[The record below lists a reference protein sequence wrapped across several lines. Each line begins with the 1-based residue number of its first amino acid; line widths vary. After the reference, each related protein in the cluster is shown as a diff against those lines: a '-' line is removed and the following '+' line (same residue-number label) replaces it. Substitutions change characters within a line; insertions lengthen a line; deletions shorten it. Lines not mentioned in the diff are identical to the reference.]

1 MTLTYKELEIEL
13 ELEGLLAVEE
23 FRLTQGLN
31 QHALLTLKLLIEE
44 EQGDDLVNMA
54 SALQVAV
61 RELEETKGQF
71 IFQGKLET
79 VSAKKENGLVY
90 LYLEAYSYTMDWDRA
105 KKSRSFQNGSM
116 TYMEAAERLLSVY
129 GKADIQDEVTKGAK
143 IPEFLLQ
150 YEESDWVFLRRLA
163 SHFGS
168 FLLPDASDACGK
180 VYFGIPKISSG
191 TVLEKKDYTLEKD
204 FLYHARVLEREG
216 VLPQEV
222 SCWKVKTRRFL
233 RMWETLIFN
242 GIEAI
247 VTGMELH
254 TNRGELVYSYELSRR
269 AGIRREKEQNPR
281 IYGMSIPATV
291 MERSGNRVRVHL
303 EVDPVYEASEHTKY
317 FTYAIESSS
326 FYCMPEEGSQVH
338 IYFPDH
344 DEQSAVAVHALRSGT
359 GSAGAC
365 TTPDNKRFSDPSG
378 SAMDMTPSTLQFAPD
393 AGGTTVLHLE
403 SGGFLSVKGMDI
415 TLKTQMGMMSGKN
428 KPVKELMIC
437 GEKKLVMQIGEGAED
452 CITMESGIDAESA
465 LITQDADSSPKAS
478 PSGDE
483 LLSEQEATDVTMRTE
498 ENEAVKNDMVTK
510 KRESKQK
517 VLDGVISLVTVVGL
531 TALTVATGGATAP
544 LLIAAGVKG
553 AFAVADIA
561 EGLDGYS
568 KMNALDA
575 SQPANFLR
583 DTIFCGNQAAY
594 DIASMISDVVF
605 DVVSGKA
612 LAKAF
617 SGAEKLTGFQKT
629 AMKVKQFW
637 DSICPK
643 SKVANFVAQTGGTV
657 LFGAANDYLT
667 TGNFNLKNLGF
678 DTLGGLIKGTL
689 GTAVTE
695 KVKSFLNTDNK
706 WIKKLVGTVGG
717 AVTGTTVDIGIN
729 RLTNREI
736 DPIQIF
742 KQNLITSGLGQ
753 LFGEPVDVVTGAFL
767 ITATDFVMEGIQ
779 EEIRTQ
785 RRYNSTNTDAGLMG
799 PGWKF
804 TWEGRLYRDGNRLHA
819 ALDSG
824 LTALFE
830 WDGEKAANITR
841 GCEWLDLVKEEE
853 GWQIRDRKQ
862 HKIHHYNAQGLLMA
876 VEDQNGQCIRL
887 TYDNGRLQRITTPFG
902 YELDVKLREG
912 RLIQL
917 KDSMGRTMQYRYENG
932 FLSDVVHM
940 DLGITH
946 YQYDR
951 RGYLV
956 KAVDQAKVTYL
967 QNQYDDAGRVVLQTL
982 ANSDTYEAEYHPESR
997 RVTVRSSIGQK
1008 EVHYQYNSKGE
1019 ILTMAFQDGTRT
1031 EYEYDENGHRVR
1043 QTDRLNRA
1051 TCWSYDHL
1059 GRVTEEVRPG
1069 GGKTVSQYDDADNL
1083 ICRSDPAG
1091 RQTVYEYDS
1100 HHNRTLEREESK
1112 RAARERRLFYDRSG
1126 RITETVDAAGNRTL
1140 YQYEDG
1146 HGKPSVIRFA
1156 DGEEC
1161 TFEYDPA
1168 GRLMAQEDLCG
1179 RTEYGYNARNKCAL
1193 VRDGEGNESH
1203 WMYDGMGRLLAM
1215 YPPRAWKEQK
1225 GEYSY
1230 SYDFL
1235 DRLIDT
1241 QNPDGGHERQML
1253 DGEGKVLK
1261 KIHPNAYDRYL
1272 DDGEGIIYDYDS
1284 DGNNIRVHYPDGGC
1298 ERMFYDAAGNR
1309 IRHVMPES
1317 YDQEKDDGPGWT
1329 YTYDEEDRLTSV
1341 TGPDGVLQSA
1351 WTYDAAGNPVTET
1364 DAEGRTTFRTWTAYG
1379 ELEELLRP
1387 AKEQDGEILYERTT
1401 WTYDLTGNLICEQ
1414 RHGGYWSQESRL
1426 LETEGQGLTLCFFY
1440 DKRNRRIRAEDGTG
1454 AVVCWQYDVQGKPV
1468 REERAISEDMRQV
1481 FHYSYDR
1488 AGHLTEIR
1496 EELDNGL
1503 SAAEGDRKYA
1513 VTRYRYDENGNR
1525 TEIITPE
1532 GYRILREYDA
1542 CDRLIRERT
1551 VDRANGMDRTVSV
1564 TYDYAGNIIGITRQG
1579 KGLEAWETRYDYD
1592 LKDRIIHAK
1601 DCLGPVFIYEYDKND
1616 QLKTEILPESDSRT
1630 MPGAPQ
1636 NRNSYCYN
1644 AYGSLLTRTD
1654 GAGTVQEEYRYLPD
1668 GKPVIFRGADG
1679 QEIVYTYGIH
1689 GQETEIHTARSRKA
1703 GKAVQS
1709 FCYDSRGRI
1718 TGIKDGNENRTG
1730 YGMDGWGRV
1739 QKVQHADGGE
1749 EGYTYD
1755 FAGNITSTTDA
1766 NGGVITYRYNSQG
1779 LVCEIIDQEGCSET
1793 FRYDREG
1800 RMVLHT
1806 DRNGNRVRT
1815 TYNVDGNPVL
1825 ETGTDAA
1832 GKNTITRSWEYD
1844 TAGRVRKA
1852 AAGGF
1857 CYTYEYRA
1865 DGKLLRK
1872 SASGRTLLSCTW
1884 FSDGSLESLTDGSGK
1899 TIHYRYDW
1907 RGKLAA
1913 VTDENGQALAEYT
1926 HTPGGKLAEILH
1938 GNGIRT
1944 RYEYDT
1950 DGNLVRLHLEKG
1962 GGGTISDLYYEYDLN
1977 GNRTLK
1983 SGSCLLPDGSLA
1995 KQEVSYR
2002 YDCMDRLT
2010 DEVHHGDK
2018 TAYVYDSCGNRLKK
2032 LDKNGKEEYNYN
2044 RKNQLVSRTWDG
2056 GYAAYHYDRQGNL
2069 LEAAGT
2075 EGNTLFAYNV
2085 FNRQTAVT
2093 MPDGGRLENRYD
2105 AEGLRAGTVEN
2116 SVETRF
2122 LYFNGELLSEL
2133 DEAGDTISR
2142 YILGYGATAV
2152 WNRGKEGYHPCHLD
2166 EQNSTAYITG
2176 LDGEIKNSY
2185 QYDAFGNLQNRN
2197 ITVRNRIL
2205 YTGQQYDEITGQY
2218 YLRAR
2223 FYHPAVGRFLQEDVY
2238 RGDGLNLYAYCANN
2252 PVVYY
2257 DPSGYKLS
2265 NTDYLK
2271 INYDNAG
2278 SGYSYYQ
2285 NHDHQNAFKNVGPSS
2300 YYEGNNFQSHHMLQG
2315 QWAKENLKAYGYDY
2329 KKAPTISLGTGYYSD
2344 RNGNK
2349 KVAPHTIANN
2359 SQGDRLRARGGD
2371 YSSTLNCELI
2381 FGATDLVKSGM
2392 SEEVVLSELERNYK
2406 MLDALNE
2413 QNREKILK
2421 GDLVKIEYDRET
2433 IEQAVR
2439 EQVEEEKNKNVCKEN

>member
-1 MTLTYKELEIEL
+1 M
-13 ELEGLLAVEE
+13 
-23 FRLTQGLN
+23 
-31 QHALLTLKLLIEE
+31 
-44 EQGDDLVNMA
+44 
-54 SALQVAV
+54 
-61 RELEETKGQF
+61 
-71 IFQGKLET
+71 
-79 VSAKKENGLVY
+79 
-90 LYLEAYSYTMDWDRA
+90 
-105 KKSRSFQNGSM
+105 
-116 TYMEAAERLLSVY
+116 
-129 GKADIQDEVTKGAK
+129 
-143 IPEFLLQ
+143 
-150 YEESDWVFLRRLA
+150 
-163 SHFGS
+163 
-168 FLLPDASDACGK
+168 
-180 VYFGIPKISSG
+180 
-191 TVLEKKDYTLEKD
+191 
-204 FLYHARVLEREG
+204 
-216 VLPQEV
+216 
-222 SCWKVKTRRFL
+222 
-233 RMWETLIFN
+233 
-242 GIEAI
+242 
-247 VTGMELH
+247 
-254 TNRGELVYSYELSRR
+254 
-269 AGIRREKEQNPR
+269 
-281 IYGMSIPATV
+281 
-291 MERSGNRVRVHL
+291 
-303 EVDPVYEASEHTKY
+303 
-317 FTYAIESSS
+317 
-326 FYCMPEEGSQVH
+326 
-338 IYFPDH
+338 
-344 DEQSAVAVHALRSGT
+344 
-359 GSAGAC
+359 
-365 TTPDNKRFSDPSG
+365 
-378 SAMDMTPSTLQFAPD
+378 
-393 AGGTTVLHLE
+393 
-403 SGGFLSVKGMDI
+403 
-415 TLKTQMGMMSGKN
+415 
-428 KPVKELMIC
+428 
-437 GEKKLVMQIGEGAED
+437 
-452 CITMESGIDAESA
+452 
-465 LITQDADSSPKAS
+465 
-478 PSGDE
+478 
-483 LLSEQEATDVTMRTE
+483 
-498 ENEAVKNDMVTK
+498 
-510 KRESKQK
+510 
-517 VLDGVISLVTVVGL
+517 
-531 TALTVATGGATAP
+531 
-544 LLIAAGVKG
+544 
-553 AFAVADIA
+553 
-561 EGLDGYS
+561 
-568 KMNALDA
+568 
-575 SQPANFLR
+575 
-583 DTIFCGNQAAY
+583 
-594 DIASMISDVVF
+594 
-605 DVVSGKA
+605 
-612 LAKAF
+612 
-617 SGAEKLTGFQKT
+617 
-629 AMKVKQFW
+629 
-637 DSICPK
+637 
-643 SKVANFVAQTGGTV
+643 
-657 LFGAANDYLT
+657 
-667 TGNFNLKNLGF
+667 
-678 DTLGGLIKGTL
+678 
-689 GTAVTE
+689 
-695 KVKSFLNTDNK
+695 
-706 WIKKLVGTVGG
+706 
-717 AVTGTTVDIGIN
+717 
-729 RLTNREI
+729 
-736 DPIQIF
+736 
-742 KQNLITSGLGQ
+742 
-753 LFGEPVDVVTGAFL
+753 
-767 ITATDFVMEGIQ
+767 
-779 EEIRTQ
+779 
-785 RRYNSTNTDAGLMG
+785 
-799 PGWKF
+799 
-804 TWEGRLYRDGNRLHA
+804 YR
-819 ALDSG
+819 
-824 LTALFE
+824 
-830 WDGEKAANITR
+830 
-841 GCEWLDLVKEEE
+841 
-853 GWQIRDRKQ
+853 
-862 HKIHHYNAQGLLMA
+862 
-876 VEDQNGQCIRL
+876 
-887 TYDNGRLQRITTPFG
+887 
-902 YELDVKLREG
+902 
-912 RLIQL
+912 
-917 KDSMGRTMQYRYENG
+917 
-932 FLSDVVHM
+932 
-940 DLGITH
+940 
-946 YQYDR
+946 
-951 RGYLV
+951 
-956 KAVDQAKVTYL
+956 
-967 QNQYDDAGRVVLQTL
+967 
-982 ANSDTYEAEYHPESR
+982 
-997 RVTVRSSIGQK
+997 
-1008 EVHYQYNSKGE
+1008 
-1019 ILTMAFQDGTRT
+1019 
-1031 EYEYDENGHRVR
+1031 
-1043 QTDRLNRA
+1043 
-1051 TCWSYDHL
+1051 
-1059 GRVTEEVRPG
+1059 
-1069 GGKTVSQYDDADNL
+1069 
-1083 ICRSDPAG
+1083 
-1091 RQTVYEYDS
+1091 
-1100 HHNRTLEREESK
+1100 
-1112 RAARERRLFYDRSG
+1112 
-1126 RITETVDAAGNRTL
+1126 
-1140 YQYEDG
+1140 
-1146 HGKPSVIRFA
+1146 
-1156 DGEEC
+1156 
-1161 TFEYDPA
+1161 
-1168 GRLMAQEDLCG
+1168 
-1179 RTEYGYNARNKCAL
+1179 
-1193 VRDGEGNESH
+1193 
-1203 WMYDGMGRLLAM
+1203 
-1215 YPPRAWKEQK
+1215 
-1225 GEYSY
+1225 
-1230 SYDFL
+1230 
-1235 DRLIDT
+1235 
-1241 QNPDGGHERQML
+1241 
-1253 DGEGKVLK
+1253 
-1261 KIHPNAYDRYL
+1261 
-1272 DDGEGIIYDYDS
+1272 
-1284 DGNNIRVHYPDGGC
+1284 
-1298 ERMFYDAAGNR
+1298 
-1309 IRHVMPES
+1309 
-1317 YDQEKDDGPGWT
+1317 
-1329 YTYDEEDRLTSV
+1329 
-1341 TGPDGVLQSA
+1341 
-1351 WTYDAAGNPVTET
+1351 
-1364 DAEGRTTFRTWTAYG
+1364 
-1379 ELEELLRP
+1379 
-1387 AKEQDGEILYERTT
+1387 
-1401 WTYDLTGNLICEQ
+1401 
-1414 RHGGYWSQESRL
+1414 
-1426 LETEGQGLTLCFFY
+1426 
-1440 DKRNRRIRAEDGTG
+1440 
-1454 AVVCWQYDVQGKPV
+1454 
-1468 REERAISEDMRQV
+1468 V
-1481 FHYSYDR
+1481 FHYNYDR

-1564 TYDYAGNIIGITRQG
+1564 TYDYAGNITGITRQG

-1601 DCLGPVFIYEYDKND
+1601 DCLGPVFVYEYDKND
-1616 QLKTEILPESDSRT
+1616 QLKTELLPESGSRT

-1668 GKPVIFRGADG
+1668 GKPVLFREADG

-1825 ETGTDAA
+1825 ETG
-1832 GKNTITRSWEYD
+1832 S
-1844 TAGRVRKA
+1844 
-1852 AAGGF
+1852 
-1857 CYTYEYRA
+1857 
-1865 DGKLLRK
+1865 
-1872 SASGRTLLSCTW
+1872 
-1884 FSDGSLESLTDGSGK
+1884 
-1899 TIHYRYDW
+1899 
-1907 RGKLAA
+1907 
-1913 VTDENGQALAEYT
+1913 
-1926 HTPGGKLAEILH
+1926 
-1938 GNGIRT
+1938 
-1944 RYEYDT
+1944 
-1950 DGNLVRLHLEKG
+1950 NLVRLHLEKG
-1962 GGGTISDLYYEYDLN
+1962 GGETISDLYYEYDLN

-1983 SGSCLLPDGSLA
+1983 SGSCLLLDGSLA

-2056 GYAAYHYDRQGNL
+2056 GYVACHYDRQGNL

>member
-1 MTLTYKELEIEL
+1 M
-13 ELEGLLAVEE
+13 
-23 FRLTQGLN
+23 
-31 QHALLTLKLLIEE
+31 
-44 EQGDDLVNMA
+44 
-54 SALQVAV
+54 
-61 RELEETKGQF
+61 
-71 IFQGKLET
+71 
-79 VSAKKENGLVY
+79 
-90 LYLEAYSYTMDWDRA
+90 
-105 KKSRSFQNGSM
+105 
-116 TYMEAAERLLSVY
+116 
-129 GKADIQDEVTKGAK
+129 
-143 IPEFLLQ
+143 
-150 YEESDWVFLRRLA
+150 
-163 SHFGS
+163 
-168 FLLPDASDACGK
+168 
-180 VYFGIPKISSG
+180 
-191 TVLEKKDYTLEKD
+191 
-204 FLYHARVLEREG
+204 
-216 VLPQEV
+216 
-222 SCWKVKTRRFL
+222 
-233 RMWETLIFN
+233 
-242 GIEAI
+242 
-247 VTGMELH
+247 
-254 TNRGELVYSYELSRR
+254 
-269 AGIRREKEQNPR
+269 
-281 IYGMSIPATV
+281 
-291 MERSGNRVRVHL
+291 
-303 EVDPVYEASEHTKY
+303 
-317 FTYAIESSS
+317 
-326 FYCMPEEGSQVH
+326 
-338 IYFPDH
+338 
-344 DEQSAVAVHALRSGT
+344 
-359 GSAGAC
+359 
-365 TTPDNKRFSDPSG
+365 
-378 SAMDMTPSTLQFAPD
+378 
-393 AGGTTVLHLE
+393 
-403 SGGFLSVKGMDI
+403 
-415 TLKTQMGMMSGKN
+415 
-428 KPVKELMIC
+428 
-437 GEKKLVMQIGEGAED
+437 
-452 CITMESGIDAESA
+452 
-465 LITQDADSSPKAS
+465 
-478 PSGDE
+478 
-483 LLSEQEATDVTMRTE
+483 
-498 ENEAVKNDMVTK
+498 
-510 KRESKQK
+510 
-517 VLDGVISLVTVVGL
+517 
-531 TALTVATGGATAP
+531 
-544 LLIAAGVKG
+544 
-553 AFAVADIA
+553 
-561 EGLDGYS
+561 
-568 KMNALDA
+568 
-575 SQPANFLR
+575 
-583 DTIFCGNQAAY
+583 
-594 DIASMISDVVF
+594 
-605 DVVSGKA
+605 
-612 LAKAF
+612 
-617 SGAEKLTGFQKT
+617 
-629 AMKVKQFW
+629 
-637 DSICPK
+637 
-643 SKVANFVAQTGGTV
+643 
-657 LFGAANDYLT
+657 
-667 TGNFNLKNLGF
+667 
-678 DTLGGLIKGTL
+678 
-689 GTAVTE
+689 
-695 KVKSFLNTDNK
+695 
-706 WIKKLVGTVGG
+706 
-717 AVTGTTVDIGIN
+717 
-729 RLTNREI
+729 
-736 DPIQIF
+736 
-742 KQNLITSGLGQ
+742 
-753 LFGEPVDVVTGAFL
+753 
-767 ITATDFVMEGIQ
+767 
-779 EEIRTQ
+779 
-785 RRYNSTNTDAGLMG
+785 
-799 PGWKF
+799 
-804 TWEGRLYRDGNRLHA
+804 
-819 ALDSG
+819 
-824 LTALFE
+824 
-830 WDGEKAANITR
+830 
-841 GCEWLDLVKEEE
+841 
-853 GWQIRDRKQ
+853 
-862 HKIHHYNAQGLLMA
+862 
-876 VEDQNGQCIRL
+876 
-887 TYDNGRLQRITTPFG
+887 
-902 YELDVKLREG
+902 
-912 RLIQL
+912 
-917 KDSMGRTMQYRYENG
+917 
-932 FLSDVVHM
+932 
-940 DLGITH
+940 
-946 YQYDR
+946 
-951 RGYLV
+951 
-956 KAVDQAKVTYL
+956 
-967 QNQYDDAGRVVLQTL
+967 
-982 ANSDTYEAEYHPESR
+982 
-997 RVTVRSSIGQK
+997 
-1008 EVHYQYNSKGE
+1008 
-1019 ILTMAFQDGTRT
+1019 
-1031 EYEYDENGHRVR
+1031 
-1043 QTDRLNRA
+1043 
-1051 TCWSYDHL
+1051 
-1059 GRVTEEVRPG
+1059 
-1069 GGKTVSQYDDADNL
+1069 
-1083 ICRSDPAG
+1083 CR
-1091 RQTVYEYDS
+1091 
-1100 HHNRTLEREESK
+1100 
-1112 RAARERRLFYDRSG
+1112 
-1126 RITETVDAAGNRTL
+1126 
-1140 YQYEDG
+1140 
-1146 HGKPSVIRFA
+1146 
-1156 DGEEC
+1156 
-1161 TFEYDPA
+1161 
-1168 GRLMAQEDLCG
+1168 
-1179 RTEYGYNARNKCAL
+1179 
-1193 VRDGEGNESH
+1193 
-1203 WMYDGMGRLLAM
+1203 
-1215 YPPRAWKEQK
+1215 
-1225 GEYSY
+1225 
-1230 SYDFL
+1230 
-1235 DRLIDT
+1235 
-1241 QNPDGGHERQML
+1241 
-1253 DGEGKVLK
+1253 
-1261 KIHPNAYDRYL
+1261 
-1272 DDGEGIIYDYDS
+1272 
-1284 DGNNIRVHYPDGGC
+1284 
-1298 ERMFYDAAGNR
+1298 
-1309 IRHVMPES
+1309 
-1317 YDQEKDDGPGWT
+1317 
-1329 YTYDEEDRLTSV
+1329 
-1341 TGPDGVLQSA
+1341 
-1351 WTYDAAGNPVTET
+1351 
-1364 DAEGRTTFRTWTAYG
+1364 
-1379 ELEELLRP
+1379 
-1387 AKEQDGEILYERTT
+1387 
-1401 WTYDLTGNLICEQ
+1401 
-1414 RHGGYWSQESRL
+1414 
-1426 LETEGQGLTLCFFY
+1426 
-1440 DKRNRRIRAEDGTG
+1440 
-1454 AVVCWQYDVQGKPV
+1454 
-1468 REERAISEDMRQV
+1468 V
-1481 FHYSYDR
+1481 FHYNYDR
-1488 AGHLTEIR
+1488 AGHLTEIK
-1496 EELDNGL
+1496 EELDSGL
-1503 SAAEGDRKYA
+1503 PAAEEDRKYA

-1654 GAGTVQEEYRYLPD
+1654 GEGTVQEEYRYLPD

-1825 ETGTDAA
+1825 ETG
-1832 GKNTITRSWEYD
+1832 S
-1844 TAGRVRKA
+1844 
-1852 AAGGF
+1852 
-1857 CYTYEYRA
+1857 
-1865 DGKLLRK
+1865 
-1872 SASGRTLLSCTW
+1872 
-1884 FSDGSLESLTDGSGK
+1884 
-1899 TIHYRYDW
+1899 
-1907 RGKLAA
+1907 
-1913 VTDENGQALAEYT
+1913 
-1926 HTPGGKLAEILH
+1926 
-1938 GNGIRT
+1938 
-1944 RYEYDT
+1944 
-1950 DGNLVRLHLEKG
+1950 NLVRLHLEKG
-1962 GGGTISDLYYEYDLN
+1962 GGETISDLYYEYDLN

-2223 FYHPAVGRFLQEDVY
+2223 FCHPAVGRFLQEDVY
-2238 RGDGLNLYAYCANN
+2238 RRDGLNLYAYCANN

>member
-1 MTLTYKELEIEL
+1 M
-13 ELEGLLAVEE
+13 
-23 FRLTQGLN
+23 
-31 QHALLTLKLLIEE
+31 
-44 EQGDDLVNMA
+44 
-54 SALQVAV
+54 
-61 RELEETKGQF
+61 
-71 IFQGKLET
+71 
-79 VSAKKENGLVY
+79 
-90 LYLEAYSYTMDWDRA
+90 
-105 KKSRSFQNGSM
+105 
-116 TYMEAAERLLSVY
+116 
-129 GKADIQDEVTKGAK
+129 
-143 IPEFLLQ
+143 
-150 YEESDWVFLRRLA
+150 
-163 SHFGS
+163 
-168 FLLPDASDACGK
+168 C
-180 VYFGIPKISSG
+180 
-191 TVLEKKDYTLEKD
+191 
-204 FLYHARVLEREG
+204 RVL
-216 VLPQEV
+216 
-222 SCWKVKTRRFL
+222 
-233 RMWETLIFN
+233 
-242 GIEAI
+242 
-247 VTGMELH
+247 
-254 TNRGELVYSYELSRR
+254 
-269 AGIRREKEQNPR
+269 
-281 IYGMSIPATV
+281 
-291 MERSGNRVRVHL
+291 
-303 EVDPVYEASEHTKY
+303 
-317 FTYAIESSS
+317 
-326 FYCMPEEGSQVH
+326 
-338 IYFPDH
+338 
-344 DEQSAVAVHALRSGT
+344 
-359 GSAGAC
+359 
-365 TTPDNKRFSDPSG
+365 
-378 SAMDMTPSTLQFAPD
+378 
-393 AGGTTVLHLE
+393 
-403 SGGFLSVKGMDI
+403 
-415 TLKTQMGMMSGKN
+415 
-428 KPVKELMIC
+428 
-437 GEKKLVMQIGEGAED
+437 
-452 CITMESGIDAESA
+452 
-465 LITQDADSSPKAS
+465 
-478 PSGDE
+478 
-483 LLSEQEATDVTMRTE
+483 
-498 ENEAVKNDMVTK
+498 
-510 KRESKQK
+510 
-517 VLDGVISLVTVVGL
+517 
-531 TALTVATGGATAP
+531 
-544 LLIAAGVKG
+544 
-553 AFAVADIA
+553 
-561 EGLDGYS
+561 
-568 KMNALDA
+568 
-575 SQPANFLR
+575 
-583 DTIFCGNQAAY
+583 
-594 DIASMISDVVF
+594 
-605 DVVSGKA
+605 
-612 LAKAF
+612 
-617 SGAEKLTGFQKT
+617 
-629 AMKVKQFW
+629 
-637 DSICPK
+637 
-643 SKVANFVAQTGGTV
+643 
-657 LFGAANDYLT
+657 
-667 TGNFNLKNLGF
+667 
-678 DTLGGLIKGTL
+678 
-689 GTAVTE
+689 
-695 KVKSFLNTDNK
+695 
-706 WIKKLVGTVGG
+706 
-717 AVTGTTVDIGIN
+717 
-729 RLTNREI
+729 
-736 DPIQIF
+736 
-742 KQNLITSGLGQ
+742 
-753 LFGEPVDVVTGAFL
+753 
-767 ITATDFVMEGIQ
+767 
-779 EEIRTQ
+779 
-785 RRYNSTNTDAGLMG
+785 
-799 PGWKF
+799 
-804 TWEGRLYRDGNRLHA
+804 
-819 ALDSG
+819 
-824 LTALFE
+824 
-830 WDGEKAANITR
+830 
-841 GCEWLDLVKEEE
+841 
-853 GWQIRDRKQ
+853 
-862 HKIHHYNAQGLLMA
+862 
-876 VEDQNGQCIRL
+876 
-887 TYDNGRLQRITTPFG
+887 
-902 YELDVKLREG
+902 
-912 RLIQL
+912 
-917 KDSMGRTMQYRYENG
+917 
-932 FLSDVVHM
+932 
-940 DLGITH
+940 
-946 YQYDR
+946 
-951 RGYLV
+951 
-956 KAVDQAKVTYL
+956 
-967 QNQYDDAGRVVLQTL
+967 
-982 ANSDTYEAEYHPESR
+982 
-997 RVTVRSSIGQK
+997 
-1008 EVHYQYNSKGE
+1008 
-1019 ILTMAFQDGTRT
+1019 
-1031 EYEYDENGHRVR
+1031 
-1043 QTDRLNRA
+1043 
-1051 TCWSYDHL
+1051 
-1059 GRVTEEVRPG
+1059 
-1069 GGKTVSQYDDADNL
+1069 
-1083 ICRSDPAG
+1083 
-1091 RQTVYEYDS
+1091 
-1100 HHNRTLEREESK
+1100 
-1112 RAARERRLFYDRSG
+1112 
-1126 RITETVDAAGNRTL
+1126 
-1140 YQYEDG
+1140 
-1146 HGKPSVIRFA
+1146 
-1156 DGEEC
+1156 
-1161 TFEYDPA
+1161 
-1168 GRLMAQEDLCG
+1168 
-1179 RTEYGYNARNKCAL
+1179 
-1193 VRDGEGNESH
+1193 
-1203 WMYDGMGRLLAM
+1203 
-1215 YPPRAWKEQK
+1215 
-1225 GEYSY
+1225 
-1230 SYDFL
+1230 
-1235 DRLIDT
+1235 
-1241 QNPDGGHERQML
+1241 
-1253 DGEGKVLK
+1253 
-1261 KIHPNAYDRYL
+1261 
-1272 DDGEGIIYDYDS
+1272 
-1284 DGNNIRVHYPDGGC
+1284 
-1298 ERMFYDAAGNR
+1298 
-1309 IRHVMPES
+1309 
-1317 YDQEKDDGPGWT
+1317 
-1329 YTYDEEDRLTSV
+1329 
-1341 TGPDGVLQSA
+1341 
-1351 WTYDAAGNPVTET
+1351 
-1364 DAEGRTTFRTWTAYG
+1364 
-1379 ELEELLRP
+1379 
-1387 AKEQDGEILYERTT
+1387 
-1401 WTYDLTGNLICEQ
+1401 
-1414 RHGGYWSQESRL
+1414 
-1426 LETEGQGLTLCFFY
+1426 
-1440 DKRNRRIRAEDGTG
+1440 
-1454 AVVCWQYDVQGKPV
+1454 
-1468 REERAISEDMRQV
+1468 
-1481 FHYSYDR
+1481 HYSYDR
-1488 AGHLTEIR
+1488 AGRLTEIK
-1496 EELDNGL
+1496 EELDSGL
-1503 SAAEGDRKYA
+1503 PAAEGDRKYA

-1983 SGSCLLPDGSLA
+1983 SGSCLLSDGSLA
-1995 KQEVSYR
+1995 KQEASYR

-2010 DEVHHGDK
+2010 DEVHQGDK

-2223 FYHPAVGRFLQEDVY
+2223 FCHPAVGRFLQEDVY